1 MPSLDEE
8 INWGEK
14 TQHKQQ
20 LKPHQLVSMSV
31 DNYGAETARFLLKSL
46 SRVLQRVCRED
57 LISWLSLLFLLEL
70 GAQISISLLSMTPIK
85 ETEVK
90 FLHDDRVMWSVNLL
104 LSSTPGSTLVE
115 SR

>member
-1 MPSLDEE
+1 
-8 INWGEK
+8 
-14 TQHKQQ
+14 
-20 LKPHQLVSMSV
+20 MSV
-31 DNYGAETARFLLKSL
+31 DNYGAETTRFLLKSL
-46 SRVLQRVCRED
+46 SRVLQRVCREE
-57 LISWLSLLFLLEL
+57 LSSWLSLLFLLEL
-70 GAQISISLLSMTPIK
+70 GAQTSISLLSMTPIK